1 MTAQAPDA
9 AVLTIPRL
17 EGNRLGIASGAAGDS
32 VIMMTPIQDTC
43 G

>member
-1 MTAQAPDA
+1 MTAQAPGA
-9 AVLTIPRL
+9 AVLAISRL
-17 EGNRLGIASGAAGDS
+17 EGNRRGIAADG